1 MGFRIW
7 RTVLNTLI
15 VPMNHHYT
23 RVMSKLMEADGE
35 ENDLIKQGGVITKSN
50 LTWNQFDCQQGLI
63 KFVHGALITI
73 RFCVDS
79 RPSQEPKDHSNI
91 RPLIGH
97 NAPVLGLWL
106 ADISPA
112 LPVPSPTQ
120 QSVSR
125 TQELE
130 TIFYWQTSPLPNDL
144 TSRKS
149 DPSKFAMNIKEKET
163 WFPWLWPESRA
174 EAGVDWSRSSGCL
187 VIHQRS
193 AGGNWVVRDSQTP
206 GTRRHYCP

>member
-91 RPLIGH
+91 SPLIGH
-97 NAPVLGLWL
+97 NAPIMGL
-106 ADISPA
+106 
-112 LPVPSPTQ
+112 
-120 QSVSR
+120 
-125 TQELE
+125 
-130 TIFYWQTSPLPNDL
+130 
-144 TSRKS
+144 
-149 DPSKFAMNIKEKET
+149 
-163 WFPWLWPESRA
+163 
-174 EAGVDWSRSSGCL
+174 
-187 VIHQRS
+187 
-193 AGGNWVVRDSQTP
+193 
-206 GTRRHYCP
+206 